1 MLHPTGYTH
10 SFAEGVGGDE
20 QVGYA
25 FDSRGGG
32 HARALLWRGTASSV
46 VSLHPAGY
54 VETSALSTNGTLQ
67 VGFGSTPATVPRSH
81 ALLWSGTAGSV
92 EDLHSLLPA
101 EFAQGGSIAQ
111 DVDDEGNI
119 VGLAQ
124 RPDGSTVAVLW
135 RRVNGSQPPP

>member
-1 MLHPTGYTH
+1 VLHPPGYTH

-25 FDSRGGG
+25 FDARSGGR
-32 HARALLWRGTASSV
+32 ARALLWRGTASSI

-54 VETSALSTNGTLQ
+54 LESSALATNGTLQ
-67 VGFGSTPATVPRSH
+67 VGFGSTPATGSRSH
-81 ALLWSGTAGSV
+81 ALLWSGTAESAQ
-92 EDLHSLLPA
+92 DLHTLLPA
-101 EFAQGGSIAQ
+101 EFAEGGSIAR
-111 DVDDEGNI
+111 DVDAGGNI

-135 RRVNGSQPPP
+135 RRV